1 MGLTC
6 PKNSSGGEAGVNDDW
21 ASCVIQIGDLTG
33 LSSDERRLV
42 FAHEIGHALKVS
54 HISPNT
60 IPSVMFSSEDP
71 NVGGCAEPDEANFVE
86 PTYYDLLRLKFKLDG
101 MDWLL

>member
-6 PKNSSGGEAGVNDDW
+6 PKNSIGGEAGVNDDW

-42 FAHEIGHALKVS
+42 FAHEIGHALKLEHETRAVPTIMREVLDDTVS
-54 HISPNT
+54 IAPT
-60 IPSVMFSSEDP
+60 IWD
-71 NVGGCAEPDEANFVE
+71 
-86 PTYYDLLRLKFKLDG
+86 KLAL
-101 MDWLL
+101 WKKLEEERS